1 MRFHL
6 GSPRK
11 RRLTGKG
18 IPPFIILFLLL
29 KFPTF
34 ILKTPL
40 SSVIF
45 MLKNTDFNYVGFM
58 NLGLVNCLDRC

>member
-6 GSPRK
+6 GLPRK

-29 KFPTF
+29 KFPTIF
-34 ILKTPL
+34 FKTPL
-40 SSVIF
+40 SSVISV
-45 MLKNTDFNYVGFM
+45 LKNTDFIYVGFM